1 MEYIDSISHLVAEII
16 YTIDTIG
23 NTNDTIHD
31 DKLFLFILT
40 KLANIDLEF
49 PLSNEKRNETI
60 IYVINK
66 IAEEYLKNI

>member
-1 MEYIDSISHLVAEII
+1 MKYIDSISHLVAEII

-60 IYVINK
+60 IYVIDK